1 MQNGRMGNTAT
12 YQISGC
18 RTNNGMFQEAFESY
32 LGVYDESGR
41 GKVSSKKLIG
51 GTSWRLDS
59 TSQNVGIYSPKFQKF
74 RMVWNLIFLYFLS

>member
-1 MQNGRMGNTAT
+1 
-12 YQISGC
+12 
-18 RTNNGMFQEAFESY
+18 MFQEDFESY

-41 GKVSSKKLIG
+41 GKASSKKLIG

-74 RMVWNLIFLYFLS
+74 RMVWNLIFLYLPQLNWQKLPQNGGKSRGFT